1 MYYQYDITVK
11 INSSV
16 PINKIK
22 TKNNNPTIITKNDDR
37 HAIISFDK
45 SKINITRENFE
56 LIYEISQEE
65 LMKPKLVF
73 TKHPK
78 FDDDY
83 AFWYSFSP
91 SQMVQK
97 ELVEKLFSFRKF

>member
-45 SKINITRENFE
+45 SKINIPRENFE

-78 FDDDY
+78 FDEDY
-83 AFWYSFSP
+83 AFWYCFSP

>member
-1 MYYQYDITVK
+1 MK

-78 FDDDY
+78 FDEDY
-83 AFWYSFSP
+83 AFWYCFSP

-97 ELVEKLFSFRKF
+97 ELVEKLFSFRKFCFLH